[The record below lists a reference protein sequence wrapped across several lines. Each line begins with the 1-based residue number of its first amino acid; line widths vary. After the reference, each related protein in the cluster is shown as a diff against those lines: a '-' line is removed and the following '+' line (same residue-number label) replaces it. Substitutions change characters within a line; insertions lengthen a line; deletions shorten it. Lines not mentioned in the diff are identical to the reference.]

1 MLLKVHTIIPAGV
14 SEDLISHIS
23 LILWHLT
30 SQKYHY
36 LICFQ
41 LNYAVTIDGKLH
53 LRFRE
58 VECEKMCF
66 WKSLKQVGP
75 KSALV
80 DARQLKNLQQKV
92 WWVLGSNKYS
102 LSSPHV
108 FSSFLNS
115 SPLALPYLSFFLTVK
130 QLLTFS
136 LRHVLWL
143 FWEQTTAEKLKWDTG
158 ITLCP
163 T

>member
-1 MLLKVHTIIPAGV
+1 MYQKTEYHVFHWFSGTLNHK
-14 SEDLISHIS
+14 
-23 LILWHLT
+23 
-30 SQKYHY
+30 KYHY

-41 LNYAVTIDGKLH
+41 LNYAITIDGKLH

-58 VECEKMCF
+58 VKYEKICF
-66 WKSLKQVGP
+66 WKSLKQEGS

-92 WWVLGSNKYS
+92 WWVLGSHKYS

-115 SPLALPYLSFFLTVK
+115 SPLALPLLVLLPHCVR

-163 T
+163 IVQILKFF

>member
-1 MLLKVHTIIPAGV
+1 MYQKT
-14 SEDLISHIS
+14 EYHIFHWFS
-23 LILWHLT
+23 GTLHHK
-30 SQKYHY
+30 KYHY

-41 LNYAVTIDGKLH
+41 LNYAITIDDKLP

-58 VECEKMCF
+58 VKCEKMCF
-66 WKSLKQVGP
+66 WKPLKQEGS
-75 KSALV
+75 KNASV

-92 WWVLGSNKYS
+92 WWVLGSHKYS

-108 FSSFLNS
+108 FSPFLNS
-115 SPLALPYLSFFLTVK
+115 SPLAPPLLVLLPHCEK
-130 QLLTFS
+130 QLLTFL